1 MPEGVR
7 RRMTLTAGLARYAAG
22 DPPEELD
29 ERYRW
34 MLADGVGDSLPAGA
48 RRFYDNWRAAVRA

>member
-1 MPEGVR
+1 
-7 RRMTLTAGLARYAAG
+7 MTLTAGLARYDAG
-22 DPPEELD
+22 GPPEELD

-34 MLADGVGDSLPAGA
+34 MVADAGGDSLPAGA